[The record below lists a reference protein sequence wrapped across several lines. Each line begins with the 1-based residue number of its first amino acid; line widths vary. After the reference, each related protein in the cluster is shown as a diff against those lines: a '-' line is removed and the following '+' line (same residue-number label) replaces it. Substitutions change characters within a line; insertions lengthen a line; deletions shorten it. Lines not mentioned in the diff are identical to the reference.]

1 MQVTV
6 ENGRATRIRG
16 TAEHPFTHG
25 ALCTKVAHYLERVYS
40 DQRLLHPLKRVG
52 RKGEGRFERISWD
65 EALDTIAARFGEIA
79 AHDPRAILPYSY
91 GGTLGFVQGAS
102 MDMRFFNRLGASRL
116 DRTICA
122 SAGSAGWKATIGKSI
137 GMDPEAIVDSRLIL
151 IWGGNPVVSNLHG
164 WRFIQEAKR
173 RGARLICIDPVR
185 TQTAQKC
192 DVHLAPWP
200 GTDTALALAM
210 MQVLVEEDLLDHAYI
225 RDHTLGFAALAER
238 VRTCTPEW
246 AAPLT
251 GLSAEAI
258 RALAQAYGQEKH
270 SAIRLNYG
278 LNRCHGGGM
287 AVRNIACL
295 PALTG
300 AWRHP
305 AGGALLSTSG
315 NFPVD
320 QQALE
325 RPDLYPD
332 PNRYPPRTVNMSQIG
347 EALLGA
353 DDPPIQAVYV
363 YNSNPLAIAPDTRRV
378 RAGFAREDL
387 FCVVHEL
394 FQTDTADYADILLP
408 ATSQLE
414 HRDLH
419 KAYGHVY
426 AIDNQPA
433 IAPLGEAKSNSEVF
447 RLLAARMGFDDLPLR
462 DSDDAI
468 AAVAFKREDERTLGL
483 KPALLASQGWARL
496 NLPPPQSFAPF
507 ANGGFYTPS
516 GKCEFFS
523 AALQAEGLDPLPC
536 WVPPRESPVTNPHL
550 ANRYP
555 LAFLSPPARNFL
567 NTSFANLPRFTEQE
581 GRPKLEI
588 HPDDAATRG
597 IADNDRLRIFN
608 DRGAF
613 HAHAVVTDRVRVGV
627 VVSPSIWWQKLSGD
641 GENANAVTSSA
652 LTDMGGGPGLYDCL
666 VEVAPAPQS
675 ASEPASSSVLVS
687 VPVSAAP
694 SVSSFASERASVPVS
709 ASPSA
714 SRGCACG
721 SGQVV
726 APVGTIVT

>member
-1 MQVTV
+1 MNPNDARTVHAACPHDCPDTCAMQVTV
-6 ENGRATRIRG
+6 EDGRAVKLRG
-16 TAEHPFTHG
+16 VSDHPFTHG

-40 DQRLLHPLKRVG
+40 DQRLLHPMKRVG

-65 EALDTIAARFGEIA
+65 EALDTIAARFGGIA
-79 AHDPRAILPYSY
+79 ARDPRAILPYSY
-91 GGTLGFVQGAS
+91 GGTLGLVQGAS
-102 MDMRFFNRLGASRL
+102 MDMRFFHRLGASLL

-122 SAGSAGWKATIGKSI
+122 TAGTAGWKATIGKSI

-164 WRFIQEAKR
+164 WRFMQEAKR
-173 RGARLICIDPVR
+173 RGARLVCIDPRR
-185 TQTAQKC
+185 TETADKC
-192 DVHLAPWP
+192 DLHLAPWP

-210 MQVLVEEDLLDHAYI
+210 MHVLIDEDLLDHDYI
-225 RDHTLGFAALAER
+225 GRYTLGFDALAER
-238 VRTCTPEW
+238 VRSCSPDW

-251 GLSAEAI
+251 GLSADVI
-258 RALAQAYGQEKH
+258 RTLARDYGREKR

-278 LNRCHGGGM
+278 LNRCRGGGM

-315 NFPVD
+315 NFPLD
-320 QQALE
+320 QRALE

-332 PNRYPPRTVNMSQIG
+332 PRRFPPRTINMAQIG

-353 DDPPIQAVYV
+353 DDPRLEAIYV
-363 YNSNPLAIAPDTRRV
+363 YNSNPVAIAPDSRRV

-394 FQTDTADYADILLP
+394 FQTDTADYADIVLP

-414 HRDLH
+414 HRDVH
-419 KAYGHVY
+419 KAYGHFY

-433 IAPLGEAKSNSEVF
+433 IAPLGEAKPNSEVF
-447 RLLAARMGFDDLPLR
+447 RLLAARMGFDDAPLQ

-468 AAVAFKREDERTLGL
+468 VAAVFNRRDDRTLGL
-483 KPALLASQGWARL
+483 KPELLASQGWARL
-496 NLPPPQSFAPF
+496 NLPRPFAPF
-507 ANGGFYTPS
+507 AKGGFYTPS

-523 AALQAEGLDPLPC
+523 AALQAQGLDPLPA
-536 WVPPRESPVTNPHL
+536 WVPPLESPVSNPGQ
-550 ANRYP
+550 ANPYP

-567 NTSFANLPRFTEQE
+567 NTSFANMPRFLEQE
-581 GRPKLEI
+581 GGPRLEI
-588 HPDDAATRG
+588 HPDDAAGRG
-597 IADNDRLRIFN
+597 IADGDRVRIFN

-613 HAHAVVTDRVRVGV
+613 HARAVITDRVRAGLA
-627 VVSPSIWWQKLSGD
+627 VSPSIWWQKLSGD

-652 LTDMGGGPGLYDCL
+652 LTDMGGGPVLYDCL
-666 VEVAPAPQS
+666 VEV
-675 ASEPASSSVLVS
+675 EK
-687 VPVSAAP
+687 AA
-694 SVSSFASERASVPVS
+694 A
-709 ASPSA
+709 
-714 SRGCACG
+714 
-721 SGQVV
+721 
-726 APVGTIVT
+726 